1 MASKLNEGSE
11 FTIPL
16 KNLVALVAF
25 TGISVWGYFGI
36 TERLSFIEHE
46 LAMIM
51 VEVEENDT
59 WIDEFEPPKEV
70 QTTILEV
77 STLKTEVALLNYRVV
92 ELEKQILDL
101 KMH

>member
-1 MASKLNEGSE
+1 MAAKLNEGSE

-36 TERLSFIEHE
+36 TERLAFIERE

-59 WIDEFEPPKEV
+59 WIDEFEPPKAV

-77 STLKTEVALLNYRVV
+77 SQLKTKAALLQYRVE